1 MNLFFKIF
9 LWFLAAIALMV
20 GAMLF
25 LNWTVQTEPVVS
37 RWRISVRNQT
47 NIYASTAAQI
57 FNNEGEEAFAQFID
71 RIRNSETVTEV
82 DVVGQ
87 NGKVWPVGAEI
98 GSYRELISNALTTDV
113 VEIDNQTDT
122 ALSAQDFEVTNGDRY
137 VLIIRWDRP
146 KPTPFFC

>member
-1 MNLFFKIF
+1 MNLFLKIF

-37 RWRISVRNQT
+37 RWRVSVRNQT
-47 NIYASTAAQI
+47 NIYASTAAEI
-57 FNNEGEEAFAQFID
+57 FNNEGEAAFTTFID

-87 NGKVWPVGAEI
+87 NGKIWPA
-98 GSYRELISNALTTDV
+98 
-113 VEIDNQTDT
+113 
-122 ALSAQDFEVTNGDRY
+122 RY
-137 VLIIRWDRP
+137 
-146 KPTPFFC
+146 